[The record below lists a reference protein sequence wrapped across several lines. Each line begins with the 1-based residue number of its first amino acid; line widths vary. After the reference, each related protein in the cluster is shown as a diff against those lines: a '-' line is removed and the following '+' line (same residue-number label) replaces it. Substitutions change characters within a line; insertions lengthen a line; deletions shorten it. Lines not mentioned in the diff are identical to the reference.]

1 MKKLLFKEQAAGL
14 SLVALLTLS
23 ACSGGALGRP
33 RSSDNDTG
41 DAASQAS
48 AKIDSTC
55 GLANFRAEML
65 AQVNARRAA
74 GAVCGAVRMP
84 AVGSLVWNTQ
94 LQHAATVHAV
104 NMAATSVYSHTGSNG
119 LTFHQRATAAGYAY
133 SFLGENIDAQ
143 RTSVQAAINSWMGSP
158 HHCENIMRT
167 QFRDIGVSC
176 ASNPA
181 SQWGNYWSMKLG
193 RRS

>member
-1 MKKLLFKEQAAGL
+1 MKRLPFKEQATGL
-14 SLVALLTLS
+14 SIVAILTLTG
-23 ACSGGALGRP
+23 CSGAAWGATRNSGR
-33 RSSDNDTG
+33 DAG
-41 DAASQAS
+41 DDSSQAS
-48 AKIDSTC
+48 AKIDNTC
-55 GLANFRAEML
+55 GLANFRAEIL

-84 AVGSLVWNTQ
+84 AVGSLAWNTQ
-94 LQHAATVHAV
+94 LQHAAAVHAE
-104 NMAATSVYSHTGSNG
+104 NMAATGVYSHTGSNG
-119 LTFHQRATAAGYAY
+119 LTADQRATAAGYAY
-133 SFLGENIDAQ
+133 TFIGENIDAQ

-158 HHCENIMRT
+158 HHCQNIMRT

>member
-1 MKKLLFKEQAAGL
+1 MKKLRFKAQAAGL
-14 SLVALLTLS
+14 SVAAILALT
-23 ACSGGALGRP
+23 ACGGGALAAARNSG
-33 RSSDNDTG
+33 SDVG
-41 DAASQAS
+41 DATSQAS
-48 AKIDSTC
+48 AKIDNTC

-65 AQVNARRAA
+65 AQVNARRVA

-104 NMAATSVYSHTGSNG
+104 NMAATSAYSHTGSNG

-167 QFRDIGVSC
+167 QFRDIGVGC

>member
-1 MKKLLFKEQAAGL
+1 MKKLRFKEQAAGL
-14 SLVALLTLS
+14 SLVAILALT
-23 ACSGGALGRP
+23 ACGGGALGATRN
-33 RSSDNDTG
+33 SGSDAA
-41 DAASQAS
+41 DAASPAP
-48 AKIDSTC
+48 AMIDSTC

-74 GAVCGAVRMP
+74 GAVCGAARMP
-84 AVGSLVWNTQ
+84 AAGSLAWNAQ

-104 NMAATSVYSHTGSNG
+104 NMATTGVYSHTGSNG

-158 HHCENIMRT
+158 HHCKNIMRT